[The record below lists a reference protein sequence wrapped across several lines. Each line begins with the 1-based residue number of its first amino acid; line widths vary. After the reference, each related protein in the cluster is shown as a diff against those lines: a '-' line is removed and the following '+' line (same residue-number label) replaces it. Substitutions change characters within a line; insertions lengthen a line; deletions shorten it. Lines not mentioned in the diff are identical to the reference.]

1 MTPEQR
7 QLYRAALAI
16 GQRFGV
22 GGGVWVYAPHRA
34 GDNVTTEAGDP
45 ASDGARACYVVREQR
60 IIRGTAA
67 PLQPVAVDRWRL
79 IADAA
84 VDISTGGTLV
94 SGGLAFRVGPVTTE
108 QGYLDGIV
116 EPTAAPDLATAPR
129 RAVRMGLRIGAR

>member
-1 MTPEQR
+1 MTPEQQ
-7 QLYRAALAI
+7 QLARAARII

-22 GGGVWVYAPHRA
+22 GGGTWVYAPPRA
-34 GDNVTTEAGDP
+34 GDNVVTEAGDP
-45 ASDGARACYVVREQR
+45 ASDGTRAAYVVREQR

-79 IADAA
+79 IAEAGA
-84 VDISTGGTLV
+84 DIATGGTLV
-94 SGGLAFRVGPVTTE
+94 AGDLAFRVGPVTTE

-129 RAVRMGLRIGAR
+129 RGIRMGLRIGAR

>member
-7 QLYRAALAI
+7 QIVRAAFTI

-22 GGGVWVYAPHRA
+22 GGSWLYAPPRA
-34 GDNVTTEAGDP
+34 GDNVTAEAGDP

-79 IADAA
+79 IAAADADVA
-84 VDISTGGTLV
+84 TGGTLV
-94 SGGLAFRVGPVTTE
+94 SGDLAFRVGPLTTE

-116 EPTAAPDLATAPR
+116 EPAPAPDLATAPR
-129 RAVRMGLRIGAR
+129 RGIRAGLRIGVG